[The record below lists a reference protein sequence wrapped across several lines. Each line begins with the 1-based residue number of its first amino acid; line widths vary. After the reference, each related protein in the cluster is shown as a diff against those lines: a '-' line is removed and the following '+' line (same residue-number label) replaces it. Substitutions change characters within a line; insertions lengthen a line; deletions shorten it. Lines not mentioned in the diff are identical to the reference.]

1 MEQLVRKI
9 LAEKEPLCS
18 KTSVT
23 LIPSST
29 MKKELS
35 RWKLAVSEKHG
46 KFLKK
51 LAASKKEKER
61 RQSVL
66 ENLWEVVSDETNV

>member
-1 MEQLVRKI
+1 MPVQ
-9 LAEKEPLCS
+9 KEPLYS

-29 MKKELS
+29 MKKGEATS
-35 RWKLAVSEKHG
+35 KIKQVGTGHFRKHG
-46 KFLKK
+46 EFLKK
-51 LAASKKEKER
+51 LAASKKEKGR

-66 ENLWEVVSDETNV
+66 E